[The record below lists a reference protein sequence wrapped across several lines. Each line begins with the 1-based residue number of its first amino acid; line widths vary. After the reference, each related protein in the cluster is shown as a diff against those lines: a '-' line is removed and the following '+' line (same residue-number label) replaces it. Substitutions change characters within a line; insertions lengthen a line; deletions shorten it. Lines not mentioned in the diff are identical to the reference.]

1 MGLTEE
7 MEQRLF
13 EMVVFSKNVEAVLNK
28 KPRMELIVCNKN
40 KFTKS
45 KFNLRSLNKNEH
57 EGFRFLHLNC
67 TQE

>member
-1 MGLTEE
+1 MATRQQVCESLR
-7 MEQRLF
+7 RL
-13 EMVVFSKNVEAVLNK
+13 EALK
-28 KPRMELIVCNKN
+28 RELGIIPKMELIVCNKN